1 MKDYGKIVEAL
12 KICADDNFGC
22 ANCPYNDGD
31 NGKCSNKMK
40 LDALELI
47 EEMKAQLEQ
56 PTTAC
61 DYEAISH
68 KLEEELERVEIENER
83 IQRELSEAQKELA
96 YLRAVKATTE
106 AFLGVKI

>member
-1 MKDYGKIVEAL
+1 MKDREIMEAFER
-12 KICADDNFGC
+12 CTYSQGC
-22 ANCPYNDGD
+22 EKCPYYGNES
-31 NGKCSNKMK
+31 CI
-40 LDALELI
+40 DALIEDAFELC
-47 EEMKAQLEQ
+47 KKLYEQ

-68 KLEEELERVEIENER
+68 KLGEELERVEIENER
-83 IQRELSEAQKELA
+83 IQSELSEAQKELA

>member
-1 MKDYGKIVEAL
+1 MKNYESIMMAL
-12 KICADDNFGC
+12 EICAEESADRCDE
-22 ANCPYNDGD
+22 CPYV
-31 NGKCSNKMK
+31 GKCRE
-40 LDALELI
+40 LRTDAARLI
-47 EEMKAQLEQ
+47 EELVDRLEH

-61 DYEAISH
+61 DYEATSH
-68 KLEEELERVEIENER
+68 KLGEELERVEIENER

>member
-1 MKDYGKIVEAL
+1 MKNYENITMAL
-12 KICADDNFGC
+12 EICAEENADRCDE
-22 ANCPYNDGD
+22 CPYV
-31 NGKCSNKMK
+31 GKCRE
-40 LDALELI
+40 LRTDAARLI
-47 EEMKAQLEQ
+47 EELVDRLEH